1 MSISLDPENDWK
13 NKIADQILKD
23 LLEINKLQGNSI
35 KKMKSR
41 PKWCFLCRTGKS
53 QLRTS
58 LRPSEFHLADFLLR
72 TPTVICALL
81 ETIRSTIIFTSLY
94 RLL

>member
-35 KKMKSR
+35 KKMKADQ
-41 PKWCFLCRTGKS
+41 TGVFYVEREIS
-53 QLRTS
+53 V
-58 LRPSEFHLADFLLR
+58 EDFLKTL
-72 TPTVICALL
+72 
-81 ETIRSTIIFTSLY
+81 
-94 RLL
+94 

>member
-35 KKMKSR
+35 KKMK
-41 PKWCFLCRTGKS
+41 
-53 QLRTS
+53 
-58 LRPSEFHLADFLLR
+58 ADQNGVFYVEEEISIDDLLKQ
-72 TPTVICALL
+72 
-81 ETIRSTIIFTSLY
+81 F
-94 RLL
+94 

>member
-35 KKMKSR
+35 KKIKADQNGVFYVEQEISV
-41 PKWCFLCRTGKS
+41 
-53 QLRTS
+53 
-58 LRPSEFHLADFLLR
+58 EDFLKTL
-72 TPTVICALL
+72 
-81 ETIRSTIIFTSLY
+81 
-94 RLL
+94 

>member
-35 KKMKSR
+35 KKMKADQNGVFYVEQEISV
-41 PKWCFLCRTGKS
+41 
-53 QLRTS
+53 
-58 LRPSEFHLADFLLR
+58 EDFLKTLW
-72 TPTVICALL
+72 ISSC
-81 ETIRSTIIFTSLY
+81 
-94 RLL
+94 

>member
-35 KKMKSR
+35 KKMKADLNGVFYVEQEISV
-41 PKWCFLCRTGKS
+41 
-53 QLRTS
+53 
-58 LRPSEFHLADFLLR
+58 EDFLKTL
-72 TPTVICALL
+72 
-81 ETIRSTIIFTSLY
+81 
-94 RLL
+94 